1 MLSVSQATSIH
12 LCFKLLVLL
21 PLDLAFGLG
30 WHSSSF
36 AELWGDAA
44 RPVGTWSP
52 EECET
57 GNVNQPG
64 KCMCEARCGCPMSPG
79 SDCTGV
85 YFPGLSDWQQ
95 EEEEVG
101 AQEKERDESWIEFPW
116 RPEGHT
122 QGDDWSLQHARLR
135 KPWA

>member
-1 MLSVSQATSIH
+1 MPPAW
-12 LCFKLLVLL
+12 LVCL
-21 PLDLAFGLG
+21 PGK
-30 WHSSSF
+30 
-36 AELWGDAA
+36 A
-44 RPVGTWSP
+44 RPVGTWSL

-57 GNVNQPG
+57 GNVNQLG
-64 KCMCEARCGCPMSPG
+64 KCMCEARSLIAYRFTC
-79 SDCTGV
+79 
-85 YFPGLSDWQQ
+85 QQ